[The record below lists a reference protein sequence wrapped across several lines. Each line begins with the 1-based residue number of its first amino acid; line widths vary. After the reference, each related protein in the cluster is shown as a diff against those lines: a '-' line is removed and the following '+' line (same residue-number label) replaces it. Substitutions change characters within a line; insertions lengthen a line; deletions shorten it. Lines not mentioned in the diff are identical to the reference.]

1 MPRRKNSSGTSQK
14 RATHSSTRAVPF
26 GRTIAH
32 RKYVW
37 RPPGGRAHTV
47 TVEIGT
53 PVPSWRSWECTVRVS
68 GLPKTYDRPIYG
80 VDAVQALEMALIAT
94 GKFLSESPQFRAGQ
108 IEQYGDVVSEPAAL
122 FLPLPMHTLQQTL
135 DNLRAYL
142 DRLRTRGQANEDW
155 RRVLLSMMREVAGDL
170 ATLAAYLPIRRT
182 RR

>member
-1 MPRRKNSSGTSQK
+1 M
-14 RATHSSTRAVPF
+14 
-26 GRTIAH
+26 
-32 RKYVW
+32 
-37 RPPGGRAHTV
+37 
-47 TVEIGT
+47 
-53 PVPSWRSWECTVRVS
+53 RVS

-155 RRVLLSMMREVAGDL
+155 RRVLLSLTVMREIAGDL
-170 ATLAAYLPIRRT
+170 ATLAAHLPIRRGSRHPHQPRQ
-182 RR
+182 RRGVR